1 MKYFFWDYIPFCNQ
15 SLEFKLHSSTSLI
28 CRESD
33 KIEFPPSPPTSI
45 HPCSWSD
52 EYSAKLTKLTIWV
65 VRLEDVGGKQD
76 QQQGHK
82 KTLAIEEKDL
92 SIQSG
97 IYTFTE
103 QIIKRCYR
111 QRGTFGENA
120 GPLEAWGSRHF
131 FLAHKGEPRVWQDSL
146 YGQKDIACFT
156 TADEGITPTR
166 SSSWRVVGY

>member
-1 MKYFFWDYIPFCNQ
+1 M
-15 SLEFKLHSSTSLI
+15 
-28 CRESD
+28 
-33 KIEFPPSPPTSI
+33 
-45 HPCSWSD
+45 
-52 EYSAKLTKLTIWV
+52 
-65 VRLEDVGGKQD
+65 EDLGGKQD

-120 GPLEAWGSRHF
+120 GPLEA
-131 FLAHKGEPRVWQDSL
+131 
-146 YGQKDIACFT
+146 
-156 TADEGITPTR
+156 
-166 SSSWRVVGY
+166 